1 VHIFHHAANQPDTA
15 AIIIAETGEQLSF
28 AELEARSNQI
38 AHLFRSHSV
47 QRGDSVAIL
56 LENCLDYFS
65 IVWAAQ
71 RSGLYYTCISTKL
84 TANEVD
90 YIVRDCGAKIFIIST
105 IFRATAEI
113 VHALLPKE
121 IICYS
126 LGGDINGFN
135 PFESDVDLQSNNRI
149 ADESLG
155 RSMLY
160 SSGTTGHPKGVK
172 STLTAGK
179 IDDPDTL
186 TALTKF
192 MFNFGPGIRYLS
204 PAPLY
209 HAAPLGFSM
218 ATLKWGGT
226 VVVTQQFD
234 PEAALGFIEKYKIT
248 HSQWVPTMFVRML
261 KLPHDIQHKYDLTSH
276 KVAIHAAAPC
286 PIEVKKQML
295 EWWGLKIFEYY
306 AATEGAGFTAI
317 TPQEWLTKPGSV
329 GKALVG
335 TVRIID
341 EKDEP
346 VATGEIGRI
355 FFEGGPSF
363 EYHNDSVKTRE
374 SLNNKGWATF
384 GDIGY
389 VDVDGYLFLTDR
401 KAFMIISGGVNVY
414 PQETENTL
422 IMHPRIADVA
432 VFGVPHE
439 ELGEAVKA
447 VVQPQNWEDATPEFA
462 AELMIFCRE
471 HLSPIKT
478 PKSIDFEKE
487 LPRHATGK
495 LYKRLLRDR
504 YWPK

>member
-1 VHIFHHAANQPDTA
+1 MHIFHHAASQPDTA
-15 AIIIAETGEQLSF
+15 AVIIAETGQQISF

-38 AHLFRSHSV
+38 AHLFRAHGV
-47 QRGDSVAIL
+47 QRGDAIAML
-56 LENCLDYFS
+56 LDNCLDYFS

-71 RSGLYYTCISTKL
+71 RSGLYFTCISTKL
-84 TANEVD
+84 TTPEVD
-90 YIVRDCGAKIFIIST
+90 YIVRNCGAKIFIASSLFST
-105 IFRATAEI
+105 IAES
-113 VHALLPKE
+113 VRALLPE
-121 IICYS
+121 ETICYS
-126 LGGDINGFN
+126 VNGSINGFSE
-135 PFESDVDLQSNNRI
+135 FEPIVVVQRNERI

-160 SSGTTGHPKGVK
+160 SSGTTGYPKGVK
-172 STLTAGK
+172 STLTGGK
-179 IDDPDTL
+179 IDEPDTL

-209 HAAPLGFSM
+209 HAAPLGFSI

-226 VVVTQQFD
+226 VIVMQQFD
-234 PEAALGFIEKYKIT
+234 PEAALRFIETYKIT

-261 KLPHDIQHKYDLTSH
+261 KLPHDIHHKYDLSSH
-276 KVAIHAAAPC
+276 EVAIHAAAPC
-286 PIEVKKQML
+286 PIEVKKQMID
-295 EWWGLKIFEYY
+295 WWGPKIFEYY

-329 GKALVG
+329 GKALLG
-335 TVRIID
+335 TIRIVD
-341 EKDEP
+341 EIGELVP
-346 VATGEIGRI
+346 TGEIGRI

-363 EYHNDSVKTRE
+363 EYHNDAEKTRE
-374 SLNNKGWATF
+374 SINDKGWATF

-389 VDVDGYLFLTDR
+389 VDADGYLFLTDR

-414 PQETENTL
+414 PQETENIL

-432 VFGVPHE
+432 VFGVPHD

-447 VVQPQNWEDATPEFA
+447 VVQPQNWEEATPEFA
-462 AELMIFCRE
+462 EELMAFCRE
-471 HLSPIKT
+471 RLSAIKT